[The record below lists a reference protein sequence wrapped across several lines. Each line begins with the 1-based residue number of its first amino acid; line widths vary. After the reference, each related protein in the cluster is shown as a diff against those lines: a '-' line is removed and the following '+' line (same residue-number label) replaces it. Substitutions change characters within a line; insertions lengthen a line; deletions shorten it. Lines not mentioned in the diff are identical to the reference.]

1 MMWRILVTLCL
12 CLQIASALTG
22 RQKMAIFQRHSC
34 RSSTGTGCAVPRGGV
49 DAVHHAE
56 VSVVRLM
63 AKAAGGG
70 DGEASPP
77 KKKRAAKKKKATSKK
92 KTLKAEKVL
101 NPIEP
106 SDLDISNDDL
116 VATPIDADLDALLSE
131 DFGSLLKDLDDGGDK
146 PAPKKRGRKK
156 KVTSDDDSPV
166 YLDNAGLDDFPA
178 DMDLDMD
185 LTEKDI
191 EEALAG
197 IESGDFDV
205 MKFLSDNDSDK
216 ESGDRDESEE
226 DPTLKVRTG
235 DPNFSP
241 ELLSTLTAETGGEG
255 GEGDVSIG
263 VSSTTK
269 GKKAAPGIAPPAEED
284 PMVID
289 GVKLDSDE
297 FDIGDIDP
305 PPLEEFKKLMDS
317 LDDQGS
323 MFEDD
328 ELLGFG
334 AEDEEEDDDGLD
346 QNGEVWYGNAEDGF
360 YKAPA
365 KGDNTDYTHPKAKPW
380 LPVVYDGG
388 KPWRSLPAQQDLS
401 EDLERWLTLNDKK
414 ADWRV
419 QIVSVVTNSSANST
433 ALEIVGQVYDFI
445 KDKTDNDERIEYLTY
460 CVTKNGDEPVEE
472 LEDQV
477 QMWLEGYNTYHLV
490 DGAAMKEAW
499 GGIMP
504 HIMLSENN
512 LNAIVKQVQ
521 WALSEDSLN
530 GCLLTPRLRRT
541 RFRGGASEMIMG
553 YNTENLDS
561 EFSVVSVR

>member
-1 MMWRILVTLCL
+1 
-12 CLQIASALTG
+12 
-22 RQKMAIFQRHSC
+22 
-34 RSSTGTGCAVPRGGV
+34 
-49 DAVHHAE
+49 
-56 VSVVRLM
+56 
-63 AKAAGGG
+63 
-70 DGEASPP
+70 
-77 KKKRAAKKKKATSKK
+77 
-92 KTLKAEKVL
+92 
-101 NPIEP
+101 
-106 SDLDISNDDL
+106 
-116 VATPIDADLDALLSE
+116 
-131 DFGSLLKDLDDGGDK
+131 
-146 PAPKKRGRKK
+146 
-156 KVTSDDDSPV
+156 
-166 YLDNAGLDDFPA
+166 
-178 DMDLDMD
+178 MD

-191 EEALAG
+191 EDALAG

-205 MKFLSDNDSDK
+205 IKFLADNDSDK
-216 ESGDRDESEE
+216 SGEGGENPS
-226 DPTLKVRTG
+226 LNVQAG

-241 ELLSTLTAETGGEG
+241 ELLNTLTAETGSQGSD
-255 GEGDVSIG
+255 GDVSVG
-263 VSSTTK
+263 VSSTSK
-269 GKKAAPGIAPPAEED
+269 GKKTAPGVAPSADED

-289 GVKLDSDE
+289 GVKLDGDE

-317 LDDQGS
+317 LDDQDS

-334 AEDEEEDDDGLD
+334 IEEEEEEEDDSGPDA
-346 QNGEVWYGNAEDGF
+346 NGEVWYGNPEDGY

-365 KGDNTDYTHPKAKPW
+365 KGDNTEYTHPKAKPW

-388 KPWRSLPAQQDLS
+388 KPWRSLPAQQDAE
-401 EDLERWLTLNDKK
+401 EDMQRWLSLNDKK

-460 CVTKNGDEPVEE
+460 CVTKNGDEPLEE

-530 GCLLTPRLRRT
+530 GCLLTPRLRRM

-553 YNTENLDS
+553 YNTEHLDS